1 MPKWAMSLVAALIL
15 ALGLSAAVGATP
27 GTTILG
33 TTAPPSGSSPGGCF
47 ALIGQLTDDPTLRYI
62 VPAPGGQVTQ
72 WSTNTTGD
80 TAGTP
85 ISMSV
90 LRPAGGTKYTVVGT
104 DAELLPTPLPAG
116 GVATFTLKHPITA
129 KAGDT
134 FALYS
139 QATSGGPVCYWSGG
153 STPSGDGL
161 FAATDAQV
169 PFEGQTLDYG
179 TDVSGGGFT
188 LNLSASL
195 VQAEDVGVTTTA
207 GPANAAA
214 QRPALLSSTVSNA
227 GPGNEPITF
236 VDHVPAGLA
245 INSASAGNGTC
256 STSGQT
262 VTCTISGLD
271 AGHSVPVNIAV
282 TPAAA
287 GSYTN
292 SVSVSSP
299 LTDGNAANNS
309 ATATL
314 KATTPAPTPACVVPK
329 LKNTPAKVAKT
340 VLKDLGCKVR
350 SSKAHS
356 KGIKKGNV
364 IKTKPGP
371 GTKPFGTT
379 VKLVVS
385 SGPPKKHK

>member
-1 MPKWAMSLVAALIL
+1 
-15 ALGLSAAVGATP
+15 
-27 GTTILG
+27 
-33 TTAPPSGSSPGGCF
+33 
-47 ALIGQLTDDPTLRYI
+47 
-62 VPAPGGQVTQ
+62 
-72 WSTNTTGD
+72 
-80 TAGTP
+80 
-85 ISMSV
+85 
-90 LRPAGGTKYTVVGT
+90 
-104 DAELLPTPLPAG
+104 
-116 GVATFTLKHPITA
+116 
-129 KAGDT
+129 
-134 FALYS
+134 
-139 QATSGGPVCYWSGG
+139 
-153 STPSGDGL
+153 
-161 FAATDAQV
+161 
-169 PFEGQTLDYG
+169 
-179 TDVSGGGFT
+179 
-188 LNLSASL
+188 
-195 VQAEDVGVTTTA
+195 
-207 GPANAAA
+207 
-214 QRPALLSSTVSNA
+214 
-227 GPGNEPITF
+227 
-236 VDHVPAGLA
+236 
-245 INSASAGNGTC
+245 
-256 STSGQT
+256 

-287 GSYTN
+287 GSYSN